1 VSRLHCKIV
10 GSTDKRTG
18 APKFVVCDNKS
29 LNGLAVN
36 WTRTREHELQ
46 HGDLLSLGGCGKIA
60 VGAKI
65 DSTAKTDVSYRFLWL
80 EPASRLAPDAVG
92 DAAAANAANATNAT
106 TVADTSA
113 DMTTAAAVFV
123 KSAVAASASL
133 KRPMSAEAAAAA
145 PSKKRAA
152 DKTEPKTKARAA
164 DKTEPKTKA
173 TDEPRFKVGDQI
185 EAQSLSTITRE
196 VDAWFDAKIVS
207 VNKRMRTYRV
217 NFTSYGSE
225 FDEHLDWRRCR
236 ARSNGDWSLE
246 DIVEGQ
252 TRMLVQWRERELW
265 YDAIVTRKL
274 ADPADAAV
282 GLEQMC
288 LQCKWIDTPYGMSPA
303 DAKTEFQTNMM
314 YAFFP
319 EQHW

>member
-1 VSRLHCKIV
+1 VLHRDVAYSVGRGEGNGIRLDSQFKPSVVSRLHCTIV

-60 VGAKI
+60 VGSKI
-65 DSTAKTDVSYRFLWL
+65 DSAAKTDVSYRFLWL
-80 EPASRLAPDAVG
+80 EPASRLAPD
-92 DAAAANAANATNAT
+92 NATAAT
-106 TVADTSA
+106 A
-113 DMTTAAAVFV
+113 TTAAAAAVE
-123 KSAVAASASL
+123 STVAASARL
-133 KRPMSAEAAAAA
+133 KRPKAAEAAAA
-145 PSKKRAA
+145 PSKKRAS
-152 DKTEPKTKARAA
+152 DRVEPKASAG
-164 DKTEPKTKA
+164 
-173 TDEPRFKVGDQI
+173 DEPRFKVGDQI

-196 VDAWFDAKIVS
+196 VDAWFDAEIVS

-217 NFTSYGSE
+217 NFSSYGSE

-236 ARSNGDWSLE
+236 ARSNGDWSLA
-246 DIVEGQ
+246 DVVEGQ

-265 YDAIVTRKL
+265 YDAVVTRKL

-319 EQHW
+319 EQSW